1 MFFLIDVQPDRIDA
15 SRLSLSLWWADEGA
29 VGAYRTQALSPE
41 DAARAAAIRSPKA
54 TRDWR
59 VSRALLQCV
68 REAMPAPHTLS
79 LSHSGGRALC
89 ARAPADWAV
98 GVDLERMRPRATA
111 ALADWICDEPERAWL
126 RQADGAVR
134 LERFYLMWTLK
145 EAFVKAAGL
154 DFPADMAAAGLAPDA
169 SGQVELR
176 PRPATGTRRPGV
188 LAQTGWRR
196 PCGAPTAAGRRAS
209 SGARRSPALGPNG
222 ANWAAGRGAALER
235 TGGFCAPHL
244 NMYY

>member
-1 MFFLIDVQPDRIDA
+1 MQPDRIDA
-15 SRLSLSLWWADEGA
+15 SRLALSLWWADEGA
-29 VGAYRTQALSPE
+29 AGAYRPQALSPE

-134 LERFYLMWTLK
+134 LERFYLLWTLK

-176 PRPATGTRRPGV
+176 PPARPLERGG
-188 LAQTGWRR
+188 LAV
-196 PCGAPTAAGRRAS
+196 GRRLDGGGRVARRQRRGDAHRVAGGALLRMARTARIGPLG
-209 SGARRSPALGPNG
+209 GARRLSTRADFVRR
-222 ANWAAGRGAALER
+222 A
-235 TGGFCAPHL
+235 
-244 NMYY
+244 

>member
-98 GVDLERMRPRATA
+98 GVDLERMRPRATPP
-111 ALADWICDEPERAWL
+111 WPT
-126 RQADGAVR
+126 G
-134 LERFYLMWTLK
+134 
-145 EAFVKAAGL
+145 
-154 DFPADMAAAGLAPDA
+154 
-169 SGQVELR
+169 S
-176 PRPATGTRRPGV
+176 ATSPNGPG
-188 LAQTGWRR
+188 
-196 PCGAPTAAGRRAS
+196 CGRRMAPSGSSAS
-209 SGARRSPALGPNG
+209 
-222 ANWAAGRGAALER
+222 
-235 TGGFCAPHL
+235 T
-244 NMYY
+244 

>member
-29 VGAYRTQALSPE
+29 AGAYRTQALSPE

-134 LERFYLMWTLK
+134 LERFYLLWTLK

-176 PRPATGTRRPGV
+176 PPPGHWN
-188 LAQTGWRR
+188 AAAWRL
-196 PCGAPTAAGRRAS
+196 GADWMAAAVWRADSGGAAPIEWRAALSCAWPERCELGR
-209 SGARRSPALGPNG
+209 
-222 ANWAAGRGAALER
+222 WAGRGA
-235 TGGFCAPHL
+235 
-244 NMYY
+244 